1 MWDCWPKLRP
11 LGQCFSSQYLSVPIC
26 GGGGVSFVFS
36 PSNMNTDQKAQQSF
50 VVLLCLFFLNY
61 MFKLHLIADTKDKPN
76 SEL

>member
-1 MWDCWPKLRP
+1 MFF
-11 LGQCFSSQYLSVPIC
+11 FSISISTDLW
-26 GGGGVSFVFS
+26 GGGVSFVFS